1 MFPDQSATNTRVWMK
16 SQGHVYISEQWQ
28 VYITMFICE
37 ANCHYA
43 AVSDKK
49 AALACYE

>member
-16 SQGHVYISEQWQ
+16 SQGHAYISEQWQ
-28 VYITMFICE
+28 VHITMFICG
-37 ANCHYA
+37 ANCYYA
-43 AVSDKK
+43 AVFDNK